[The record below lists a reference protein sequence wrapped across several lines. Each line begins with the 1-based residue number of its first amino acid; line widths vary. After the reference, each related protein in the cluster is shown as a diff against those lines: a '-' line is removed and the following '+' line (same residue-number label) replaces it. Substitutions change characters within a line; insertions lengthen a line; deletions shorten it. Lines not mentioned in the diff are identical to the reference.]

1 MVIIRITEG
10 VLIRIIEASSKI
22 DAKLAEY
29 CYVYKNATVVP
40 DIILPNT
47 KQIILT
53 PYVNGKRIK

>member
-1 MVIIRITEG
+1 M
-10 VLIRIIEASSKI
+10 IIEASSKI

-29 CYVYKNATVVP
+29 YYVYKNATVVP